1 MEDLTR
7 RGFAQMGAM
16 GAIGGVLLAAN
27 AVTFAKADEA
37 EEGTGDEAA
46 SDEAAS
52 EGTDAAVWDPQPRYP
67 GETMM
72 NPDVVPYVVT
82 PAPEILTP
90 EEVDELLAADPTV
103 TEDYVKAD
111 GTVVPAAYLSMRNR
125 VNRNGIGIGSEL
137 TTDDHWDVWMDI
149 ATEEE
154 AAAYAEMPDYIEFTA
169 ADYAFQT
176 GRPEDECAQM
186 CDELAEKGILHR
198 VRRAGVSY
206 YHTQTQEYGLYE
218 ARVNW
223 FDKKYLDDKDK
234 GSANLTPAFLD
245 SGSPWYRSYPVDLSV
260 VDGDYTEFDDW
271 HAILDRNEVFS
282 VSPCMCRTKQ
292 MMQAEVD
299 SLAEIGI
306 DCGHDDPI
314 ETCVCTGEQA
324 QFIIDIGAGRQI
336 DRDEAESILQGAVDR
351 GMILESVFSR
361 SAENICCCHADC
373 CLNVGAVRKLNGGPA
388 VENYSNFYLAH
399 DTEACI
405 QCGACVDQCPMHSI
419 VMSEETGYPIVDNA
433 CVRCGQCALVCPVSA
448 RKLVLKPEEDR
459 PYIPHTLLEDYKL
472 KAQVRAAKGYLR
484 DYPGQ
489 TAAAEAAAQA

>member
-1 MEDLTR
+1 METMTR
-7 RGFAQMGAM
+7 KGFVRAMGAM
-16 GAIGGVLLAAN
+16 GGVLLAAN
-27 AVTFAKADEA
+27 AVTFARADEPS
-37 EEGTGDEAA
+37 GTTEQ
-46 SDEAAS
+46 
-52 EGTDAAVWDPQPRYP
+52 TDATHGAAEVSETSWVPESKYP
-67 GETMM
+67 GETAK
-72 NPDVVPYVVT
+72 NPDVVPLVT
-82 PAPEILTP
+82 SPAPEILSP
-90 EEVDELLAADPTV
+90 EEVSDLLENEITV

-111 GTVVPAAYLSMRNR
+111 GTVVPAAYINMRNK

-154 AAAYAEMPDYIEFTA
+154 AAAYAEMPDYVEFTA
-169 ADYAFQT
+169 ADYALKT
-176 GRPEDECAQM
+176 GRPEDGCAQM
-186 CDELAEKGILHR
+186 CEELAEKGILHR

-218 ARVNW
+218 ARVNL
-223 FDKKYLDDKDK
+223 FDKQYLDDKDK
-234 GSANLTPAFLD
+234 TAGSDNGKSFLD
-245 SGSPWYRSYPVDLSV
+245 SGTSMYRTFPVDLSV

-271 HAILDRNEVFS
+271 RAVLERNEVFS

-314 ETCVCTGEQA
+314 ETCICTGEQA

-336 DRDEAESILQGAVDR
+336 DRAEAEGILQGAVDR

-373 CLNVGAVRKLNGGPA
+373 CLNVGAVRLLNGGPA

-433 CVRCGQCALVCPVSA
+433 CVRCGQCALVCPAGA

-472 KAQVRAAKGYLR
+472 KAQVRAAKGYLY

-489 TAAAEAAAQA
+489 TAAAESAAQA